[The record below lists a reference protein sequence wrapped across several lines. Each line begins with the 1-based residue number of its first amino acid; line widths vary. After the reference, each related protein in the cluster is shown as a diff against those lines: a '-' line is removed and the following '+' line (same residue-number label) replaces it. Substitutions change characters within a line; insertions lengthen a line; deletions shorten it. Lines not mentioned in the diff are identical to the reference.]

1 MKVAVFG
8 GTGFVGGYLVDAL
21 LSAGHG
27 PVLLVRAGS
36 EDKVRRADSVRLVT
50 GDLSDLAAIEDVLSD
65 ADAVIYNVGILREE
79 PRKGITFERL
89 QYRGA
94 VRVIE
99 AARRAG
105 VPRLLLM
112 SANGVH
118 VPGTPY
124 QETKYR
130 AEEFARCS
138 GMDVTIFRPS
148 VIFGD
153 PRGTYEF
160 ATQLHREMVSPP
172 VPGIGFHN
180 GWSPREG
187 EIRMSPVHVEDVAR
201 AFVAALGDP
210 STIGKTYVLGGPESL
225 SWSGMLE
232 RVAEATGS
240 RKLILPMPI
249 GLMRLGATLLD
260 WLPFFPVTRDQLTML
275 SEGNEVD
282 TDDVRELTGQDPVPF
297 NADSLAYLRQS

>member
-21 LSAGHG
+21 LAAGHE

-36 EDKVRRADSVRLVT
+36 ESKVKRRDDVRIVP
-50 GDLSDLAAIEDVLSD
+50 GDIATPSAIDTALEG
-65 ADAVIYNVGILREE
+65 ADAVIYNIGILREY
-79 PRKGITFERL
+79 PRKGISFERL

-105 VPRLLLM
+105 VSRLILM
-112 SANGVH
+112 SANGVR

-124 QETKYR
+124 QETKFR
-130 AEEFARCS
+130 AEEFARHS
-138 GMDVTIFRPS
+138 GMDVTVFRPS

-160 ATQLHREMVSPP
+160 ATQLHREMVATPL
-172 VPGIGFHN
+172 PGIGFHN
-180 GWSPREG
+180 GWSADRG
-187 EIRMSPVHVEDVAR
+187 QIHMSPVHVEDVAR
-201 AFVAALGDP
+201 AFVEALDDP
-210 STIGKTYVLGGPESL
+210 ETIGKTYTLGGPESL
-225 SWSGMLE
+225 SWSEMLK
-232 RVAEATGS
+232 RVAAATGR
-240 RKLILPMPI
+240 RKSILPMPI
-249 GLMRLGATLLD
+249 GVMRIGASALD

-275 SEGNEVD
+275 AQGNEAKP
-282 TDDVRELTGQDPVPF
+282 DDVAALIKQPPAEFSSET
-297 NADSLAYLRQS
+297 LAYLKQ

>member
-1 MKVAVFG
+1 MKVALIG

-21 LSAGHG
+21 LDAGHE
-27 PVLLVRAGS
+27 PVLLVRPGS
-36 EDKVRRADSVRLVT
+36 ESKVRRQDAVRMVP
-50 GDLSDLAAIEDVLSD
+50 GDLTTLPAIEEVLAG
-65 ADAVIYNVGILREE
+65 ADAVIYNVGILKEF

-112 SANGVH
+112 SANGVRP
-118 VPGTPY
+118 VGTPY
-124 QETKYR
+124 QATKFR
-130 AEEFARCS
+130 AEEFARHS

-160 ATQLHREMVSPP
+160 ATQLYREMVSPP
-172 VPGIGFHN
+172 VPGVGFHN
-180 GWSPREG
+180 GLSSEDG

-201 AFVAALGDP
+201 AFVAALDNP
-210 STIGKTYVLGGPESL
+210 DTFGKTYTLGGPESL
-225 SWSGMLE
+225 SWTDMLK
-232 RVAEATGS
+232 RVADAVG
-240 RKLILPMPI
+240 RKKLVLPMPI
-249 GLMRLGATLLD
+249 GLMRIGATLFD

-275 SEGNEVD
+275 SQGNEAAAG
-282 TDDVRELTGQDPVPF
+282 ELEGLTGNPPAAFTRD
-297 NADSLAYLRQS
+297 NLAYLGN

>member
-1 MKVAVFG
+1 MKVAIFG
-8 GTGFVGGYLVDAL
+8 GTGFVGSYIVDAL
-21 LSAGHG
+21 LGAGHE

-36 EDKVRRADSVRLVT
+36 EHKVRQSQSVRMVS
-50 GDLSDLAAIEDVLSD
+50 GDLGDLQAVESVLD
-65 ADAVIYNVGILREE
+65 GADAVIYNVGILREQ
-79 PRKGITFERL
+79 PGKGITFERL

-105 VPRLLLM
+105 VSRLLLM

-118 VPGTPY
+118 MPGTPY

-130 AEEFARCS
+130 AEEFARRS

-172 VPGIGFHN
+172 LPGVGFHN
-180 GWSPREG
+180 GWSSDSG
-187 EIRMSPVHVEDVAR
+187 EIRMSPVHVEDVAK
-201 AFVAALGDP
+201 AFVDALENDD
-210 STIGKTYVLGGPESL
+210 TIGKTYVLGGPESL
-225 SWSGMLE
+225 SWNDMLK
-232 RVAEATGS
+232 RVADATGR
-240 RKLILPMPI
+240 RKTILPMPI
-249 GLMRLGATLLD
+249 GVMRVGAAMFD

-275 SEGNEVD
+275 SEGNEVE
-282 TDDVRELTGQDPVPF
+282 TDDVKELTGRDPTAF
-297 NADSLAYLRQS
+297 AADTLSYLNS

>member
-21 LSAGHG
+21 LAAGHE
-27 PVLLVRAGS
+27 PAILVREGS
-36 EDKVRRADSVRLVT
+36 EGKVKRPADVRIVA
-50 GDLSDLAAIEDVLSD
+50 GDIAKPSAID
-65 ADAVIYNVGILREE
+65 ALLEGAEAVIYNIGILREY
-79 PRKGITFERL
+79 PRQGITFERL

-105 VPRLLLM
+105 VARLILM
-112 SANGVH
+112 SANGVRA
-118 VPGTPY
+118 PGTPY

-130 AEEFARCS
+130 AEEFARHS

-160 ATQLHREMVSPP
+160 ATQLHREMVATPL
-172 VPGIGFHN
+172 PGIGFHN
-180 GWSPREG
+180 GWSADSG
-187 EIRMSPVHVEDVAR
+187 QIHMSPVHVKDVAR
-201 AFVAALGDP
+201 AFVEALDDP
-210 STIGKTYVLGGPESL
+210 DTIGKTYTLGGPESL
-225 SWSGMLE
+225 SWTEMLK
-232 RVAEATGS
+232 RVAAATG
-240 RKLILPMPI
+240 RDKAILPMPI
-249 GLMRLGATLLD
+249 GVMRLGASALD

-275 SEGNEVD
+275 SEGNEA
-282 TDDVRELTGQDPVPF
+282 TPDDVAALIKQPPAQFTSET
-297 NADSLAYLRQS
+297 LAYLKQ

>member
-1 MKVAVFG
+1 VKVAVFG
-8 GTGFVGGYLVDAL
+8 GTGFVGSYLVDAL
-21 LSAGHG
+21 LAAGHE

-36 EDKVRRADSVRLVT
+36 ESKVNRRDDVHIVP
-50 GDLSDLAAIEDVLSD
+50 GDIATPAAIDAALEG
-65 ADAVIYNVGILREE
+65 ADAVIYNIGILREY

-105 VPRLLLM
+105 VSRLVLM
-112 SANGVH
+112 SANGVRA
-118 VPGTPY
+118 PGTPY

-130 AEEFARCS
+130 AEEFARHS

-160 ATQLHREMVSPP
+160 ATQLHQEMVATPL
-172 VPGIGFHN
+172 PGIGFHK
-180 GWSPREG
+180 GWSADSG
-187 EIRMSPVHVEDVAR
+187 QIHMSPVHVEDVAR
-201 AFVAALGDP
+201 AFVEALDDP
-210 STIGKTYVLGGPESL
+210 DTFGKTYTLGGPESL
-225 SWSGMLE
+225 SWNEMLK
-232 RVAEATGS
+232 RVAAATGREKS
-240 RKLILPMPI
+240 ILPMPI
-249 GLMRLGATLLD
+249 GVMRLGASALD

-275 SEGNEVD
+275 EEGNEA
-282 TDDVRELTGQDPVPF
+282 TPDDVAALIKQPPAEFSSET
-297 NADSLAYLRQS
+297 LAYLKQ

>member
-21 LSAGHG
+21 LGAGHQ
-27 PVLLVRAGS
+27 PALLVRPGS
-36 EDKVRRADSVRLVT
+36 ESKVNRRDDVRIVA
-50 GDLSDLAAIEDVLSD
+50 GDIATPSAIDAVLES
-65 ADAVIYNVGILREE
+65 ADAVIYNIGILREY

-105 VPRLLLM
+105 VSRLILM
-112 SANGVH
+112 SANGVR

-124 QETKYR
+124 QETKFR
-130 AEEFARCS
+130 AEEFARHS
-138 GMDVTIFRPS
+138 GMDVTVFRPS

-160 ATQLHREMVSPP
+160 ATQLHREMVATPL
-172 VPGIGFHN
+172 PGIGFHN
-180 GWSPREG
+180 GWSADRG
-187 EIRMSPVHVEDVAR
+187 QIHMSPVHVEDVAR
-201 AFVAALGDP
+201 AFVEALDDP
-210 STIGKTYVLGGPESL
+210 ETIGKTYTLGGPESL
-225 SWSGMLE
+225 SWSEMLK
-232 RVAEATGS
+232 RVAAATGREKS
-240 RKLILPMPI
+240 ILPMPI
-249 GLMRLGATLLD
+249 GVMRLGASALD

-275 SEGNEVD
+275 AEGNEAKP
-282 TDDVRELTGQDPVPF
+282 DDVAALIKQPPAEFSSET
-297 NADSLAYLRQS
+297 LAYLKQ

>member
-21 LSAGHG
+21 LSAGHE

-36 EDKVRRADSVRLVT
+36 ENKLRQPDAVGVVT
-50 GDLSDLAAIEDVLSD
+50 GDLYDLRAVEEVLD
-65 ADAVIYNVGILREE
+65 GADAVIYNVGILREQ
-79 PRKGITFERL
+79 PSKGITFERL

-94 VRVIE
+94 IRVIE

-105 VPRLLLM
+105 VSRLILM
-112 SANGVH
+112 SANGVRR
-118 VPGTPY
+118 PGTPY

-130 AEEFARCS
+130 AEEFALHS

-172 VPGIGFHN
+172 LPGIGFHN
-180 GWSPREG
+180 GWSSGTG

-201 AFVAALGDP
+201 AFVEALGDP
-210 STIGKTYVLGGPESL
+210 ATVGKTYVLGGPESL
-225 SWSGMLE
+225 SWNAMVE
-232 RVAEATGS
+232 RVADATGR
-240 RKLILPMPI
+240 RKMILPMPI
-249 GLMRLGATLLD
+249 GLMRVGATLLD
-260 WLPFFPVTRDQLTML
+260 WLPVFPVTRDQLTML

-282 TDDVRELTGQDPVPF
+282 TDDVRSLTGRDPTGF
-297 NADSLAYLRQS
+297 NNDTLAYLRQ

>member
-8 GTGFVGGYLVDAL
+8 GTGFVGSYIVDAL
-21 LSAGHG
+21 ISKGHE

-36 EDKVRRADSVRLVT
+36 EDKVRQKGEVRIVK
-50 GDLSDLAAIEDVLSD
+50 GDLANLRAVEETLDGV
-65 ADAVIYNVGILREE
+65 DAVIYNIGILREY

-105 VPRLLLM
+105 VSRLLLM
-112 SANGVH
+112 SANGVR

-124 QETKYR
+124 QETKFR
-130 AEEFARCS
+130 AEEFARHS

-160 ATQLHREMVSPP
+160 ATQLHREMVATPL
-172 VPGIGFHN
+172 PGVGFHT
-180 GWSPREG
+180 GWSSDKG
-187 EIRMSPVHVEDVAR
+187 QIHMSPVHVEDVAT
-201 AFVAALGDP
+201 AFAEALTDP
-210 STIGKTYVLGGPESL
+210 ETIGKTYVLGGPESL
-225 SWSGMLE
+225 SWTEMLK
-232 RVAEATGS
+232 RVAAATD
-240 RKLILPMPI
+240 RKKLVLPMPI
-249 GLMRLGATLLD
+249 KLMRIGATLLD
-260 WLPFFPVTRDQLTML
+260 WVPFFPVTRDQLTML
-275 SEGNEVD
+275 AEGNEVD
-282 TDDVRELTGQDPVPF
+282 TDDVELLTHRSPARFDSE
-297 NADSLAYLRQS
+297 SLAYLRQ

>member
-1 MKVAVFG
+1 MKVALFG

-21 LSAGHG
+21 LSAGHS

-36 EDKVRRADSVRLVT
+36 EDKVRQANAVRIVS
-50 GDLSDLAAIEDVLSD
+50 GDLTDLRAVEDVLEG
-65 ADAVIYNVGILREE
+65 ADAVIYNVGILREF

-105 VPRLLLM
+105 VSRLILM
-112 SANGVH
+112 SANGVRK
-118 VPGTPY
+118 PGTPY
-124 QETKYR
+124 QETKFR
-130 AEEFARCS
+130 AEEFARHS

-160 ATQLHREMVSPP
+160 ATQLHREMVATPL
-172 VPGIGFHN
+172 PGIGFHN
-180 GWSPREG
+180 GWSAG
-187 EIRMSPVHVEDVAR
+187 KGQIHMSPVHVEDVAR
-201 AFVAALGDP
+201 AFVEALDDP
-210 STIGKTYVLGGPESL
+210 DTIGKTYTLGGPESL
-225 SWSGMLE
+225 SWTEMVE
-232 RVAEATGS
+232 RVAAATG
-240 RKLILPMPI
+240 RKKVILPMPI
-249 GLMRLGATLLD
+249 DLMRVGATALD

-275 SEGNEVD
+275 SEGNEVES
-282 TDDVRELTGQDPVPF
+282 DDVSQLTKKEPVGF
-297 NADSLAYLRQS
+297 GGDSLKYLSD

>member
-21 LSAGHG
+21 LSAGHE

-36 EDKVRRADSVRLVT
+36 ENKLSQPDAVEIVT
-50 GDLSDLAAIEDVLSD
+50 GDLSNLRAVEAALDG
-65 ADAVIYNVGILREE
+65 ADAVIYNIGILREQ

-105 VPRLLLM
+105 VSRLLLM
-112 SANGVH
+112 SANGVRQ
-118 VPGTPY
+118 PGTPY
-124 QETKYR
+124 QETKFR
-130 AEEFARCS
+130 AEEFARHS

-172 VPGIGFHN
+172 LPGIGFHN
-180 GWSPREG
+180 GWSSESG
-187 EIRMSPVHVEDVAR
+187 QIRMSPVHVEDVAR
-201 AFVAALGDP
+201 AFVEALDDP
-210 STIGKTYVLGGPESL
+210 ATIGKTYVLGGPESL
-225 SWSGMLE
+225 SWTAMVE
-232 RVAEATGS
+232 RVADATGR
-240 RKLILPMPI
+240 RKMILPMPI
-249 GLMRLGATLLD
+249 GVMRVGATLLD
-260 WLPFFPVTRDQLTML
+260 WLPVFPVTRDQLTML
-275 SEGNEVD
+275 SEGNEVES
-282 TDDVRELTGQDPVPF
+282 DDVRDLTGRDPAAF
-297 NADSLAYLRQS
+297 DNETLAYLRQ